1 MNRPVWL
8 RWLGALSAI
17 ALLALL
23 GVYIYNL
30 GLAHGLAEGAKVGS
44 LGGGDGPVFGW
55 WRPWGFGFFP
65 LFPFL
70 ILLWIVLRAFF
81 WRGAW
86 YRRRWYGSGWNDG
99 RGGVPPA
106 FEEWHR
112 RAHGQREP
120 PAAGT

>member
-8 RWLGALSAI
+8 RRLGVLSAI
-17 ALLALL
+17 ALLALV
-23 GVYIYNL
+23 GVYIYDL
-30 GLAHGLAEGAKVGS
+30 GVAHGLAESAKVSGF
-44 LGGGDGPVFGW
+44 GAGDGPYFGW

-70 ILLWIVLRAFF
+70 ILLWLVLRAFF
-81 WRGAW
+81 WRGPW
-86 YRRRWYGSGWNDG
+86 YRRRWYGPGGDDG

-120 PAAGT
+120 PTGGS